1 MSWEMTAEYK
11 VICVFLD
18 RKVCVVKKIFVCC
31 KKEICVC
38 SRYVCAVFGER
49 IKCLLS
55 KVQRNWSS
63 DLVDLSRVMYIVL
76 KNVFCVIAI
85 EKNCNNTRYTMC
97 LPLSSVLSAVCC
109 ISMSA

>member
-18 RKVCVVKKIFVCC
+18 RKVCVVKKRFVCC

-38 SRYVCAVFGER
+38 SRYMCAVFGER
-49 IKCLLS
+49 IKCLLKTVCKPNLLS

-63 DLVDLSRVMYIVL
+63 DLVDLSRVMHIVL
-76 KNVFCVIAI
+76 KKIFLCYSDR
-85 EKNCNNTRYTMC
+85 EK
-97 LPLSSVLSAVCC
+97 L
-109 ISMSA
+109 